1 MSGVAVFLGP
11 SLPRAK
17 AAAVLDADYL
27 PPARQGDIY
36 RLVRDR
42 RPAVIGIIDGYFHQV
57 PSVWHKEIL
66 WALDQG
72 VHVAGAASMGALRAA
87 ELHVFGMRGVGRI
100 FEAFRDGVL
109 DADDEVAV
117 VHAPAELGFLT
128 VSEALVDIRATVDA
142 AIMAGVLRPADGL
155 ALIDRA
161 KALFYAD
168 RSWDA
173 LLDPAD
179 GQRLGPFAEWLPGN
193 RVAQKRLDALALL
206 ESLRNPPA
214 EPFRPTFRFEPTLV
228 WERFRAAA
236 DAEPPDSRGES
247 PEAAALAAL
256 RLDPADY
263 LSLAAQATQRL
274 CALAETARLGLEPDR
289 TAIRAQLDDLRRNR
303 GLARQSDLVAWA
315 AANRLDEQG
324 LTRLLA
330 DQAKLAQL
338 ERHLTPA
345 LEQPVADLLRL
356 RGDFPALAANG
367 NVLLQQPAPAHPLS
381 EFERAR
387 LAVWYFEERL
397 GMGMPVSLVDFAL
410 RLGYSDEAA
419 FFDALAREYRHVSDS
434 APTDTDTD
442 AVRHPVPPVPPKP

>member
-1 MSGVAVFLGP
+1 VSGVAVFLGP
-11 SLPRAK
+11 SLPRDQ

-27 PPARQGDIY
+27 PPVRQGDVY

-42 RPAVIGIIDGYFHQV
+42 RPAVIGIIDGYFHQA

-117 VHAPAELGFLT
+117 VHAPAELGFLP

-173 LLDPAD
+173 LLEPAG
-179 GQRLGPFAEWLPGN
+179 GQTGEFAEWLPGN

-206 ESLRNPPA
+206 ESLRDLPA
-214 EPFRPTFRFEPTLV
+214 QPFRPSFRFEPTLV

-236 DAEPPDSRGES
+236 DAEPPDSPDDG

-256 RLDPADY
+256 RLDPAEY

-274 CALAETARLGLEPDR
+274 CALAEAARLELQPDR
-289 TAIRAQLDDLRRNR
+289 SAIRAQLDELRRDA
-303 GLARQSDLVAWA
+303 GLARQSDLAAWA

-324 LTRLLA
+324 LAHLLA
-330 DQAKLAQL
+330 DQAKLARL
-338 ERHLTPA
+338 ARHLTPA
-345 LEQPVADLLRL
+345 LDQPIADLLRL
-356 RGDFPALAANG
+356 RGDFPALAAHG
-367 NVLLQQPAPAHPLS
+367 TALSRQPAPAHPLS

-397 GMGMPVSLVDFAL
+397 GMGIPVSLVDVAL

-434 APTDTDTD
+434 APKDFEPD
-442 AVRHPVPPVPPKP
+442 RHPVSPIPPKP

>member
-11 SLPRAK
+11 SLPRAQ
-17 AAAVLDADYL
+17 AEAVLDALYL
-27 PPARQGDIY
+27 PPVRQGDIY

-117 VHAPAELGFLT
+117 VHAPAEMGFMP

-142 AIMAGVLRPADGL
+142 AVGAGVLRPADGA

-161 KALFYAD
+161 RAMFYAD
-168 RSWDA
+168 RSWDV

-179 GQRLGPFAEWLPGN
+179 GQLREFADWLPGN
-193 RVAQKRLDALALL
+193 RVARKRLDALALL
-206 ESLRNPPA
+206 ESLRAPLSG
-214 EPFRPTFRFEPTLV
+214 PFRPDFRFEPTLV

-236 DAEPPDSRGES
+236 DAEPPESLSDS

-256 RLDPADY
+256 RLDPGKY
-263 LSLAAQATQRL
+263 LSLSGQAAQRL
-274 CALAETARLGLEPDR
+274 CALAEAARLGLAPDR
-289 TAIRAQLDDLRRNR
+289 VAIRAQLEDLRHA
-303 GLARQSDLVAWA
+303 ARLPRQADLVAWA
-315 AANRLDEQG
+315 AANRLDERS
-324 LTRLLA
+324 LSRLLA

-338 ERHLTPA
+338 EGHLSPA
-345 LEQPVADLLRL
+345 LGQPVADLLRL
-356 RGDFPALAANG
+356 SGDFPALAEHGTA
-367 NVLLQQPAPAHPLS
+367 LLRQPAPAHPIS
-381 EFERAR
+381 EYERSR
-387 LAVWYFEERL
+387 LAIWYFEERL
-397 GMGMPVSLVDFAL
+397 EMGIPVSLVDFAL
-410 RLGYSDEAA
+410 HLGYSDEAA

-434 APTDTDTD
+434 APKDFEPD
-442 AVRHPVPPVPPKP
+442 RHPVPPVPSKP

>member
-11 SLPRAK
+11 SLPRAQ
-17 AAAVLDADYL
+17 AEAVLDALYL
-27 PPARQGDIY
+27 PPVRQGDVY

-87 ELHVFGMRGVGRI
+87 ELHAFGMRGVGRI

-117 VHAPAELGFLT
+117 VHAPAELGFMP

-142 AIMAGVLRPADGL
+142 AVGAGVLRPADGQ
-155 ALIDRA
+155 ALIGRA

-179 GQRLGPFAEWLPGN
+179 GRFGEFAAWLPGN
-193 RVAQKRLDALALL
+193 RVARKRLDALALL
-206 ESLRNPPA
+206 ESLREPPA
-214 EPFRPTFRFEPTLV
+214 GPFRPAFRFEPTLV

-236 DAEPPDSRGES
+236 DAEPPECLSDS

-256 RLDPADY
+256 RLDPGKY
-263 LSLAAQATQRL
+263 LSLRCQAVQRL
-274 CALAETARLGLEPDR
+274 SALTEAARLGLAPDR
-289 TAIRAQLDDLRRNR
+289 AAIREQLDELRH
-303 GLARQSDLVAWA
+303 GACLPRQADLVAWA
-315 AANRLDEQG
+315 AANRLDERS
-324 LTRLLA
+324 LARLLE
-330 DQAKLAQL
+330 DQAKLAKL
-338 ERHLTPA
+338 ERHLRGS
-345 LEQPVADLLRL
+345 LDRQIADLLRL
-356 RGDFPALAANG
+356 SGGFPALAEHGAA
-367 NVLLQQPAPAHPLS
+367 LLRQTASAQPVS
-381 EFERAR
+381 DFERSK
-387 LAVWYFEERL
+387 LAIWYFEERL
-397 GMGMPVSLVDFAL
+397 GMGIPVSLVDFAL

-434 APTDTDTD
+434 APKD
-442 AVRHPVPPVPPKP
+442 AEPDRHPVSPVPPKP

>member
-27 PPARQGDIY
+27 PPVRQGDVY

-117 VHAPAELGFLT
+117 VHAPAELGFLP

-179 GQRLGPFAEWLPGN
+179 GQRL
-193 RVAQKRLDALALL
+193 
-206 ESLRNPPA
+206 
-214 EPFRPTFRFEPTLV
+214 
-228 WERFRAAA
+228 A
-236 DAEPPDSRGES
+236 DSPNGS
-247 PEAAALAAL
+247 PE
-256 RLDPADY
+256 
-263 LSLAAQATQRL
+263 
-274 CALAETARLGLEPDR
+274 TA
-289 TAIRAQLDDLRRNR
+289 
-303 GLARQSDLVAWA
+303 
-315 AANRLDEQG
+315 
-324 LTRLLA
+324 
-330 DQAKLAQL
+330 
-338 ERHLTPA
+338 
-345 LEQPVADLLRL
+345 
-356 RGDFPALAANG
+356 
-367 NVLLQQPAPAHPLS
+367 
-381 EFERAR
+381 
-387 LAVWYFEERL
+387 
-397 GMGMPVSLVDFAL
+397 
-410 RLGYSDEAA
+410 
-419 FFDALAREYRHVSDS
+419 
-434 APTDTDTD
+434 
-442 AVRHPVPPVPPKP
+442 